1 MIRSCYNGENNDR
14 SDDSDSSSGE
24 RESKE
29 NSNLATMTP
38 AEKKSEDNVD
48 DPPASVSSRVSESCK
63 KNYALKLLF
72 FLRGY
77 C

>member
-1 MIRSCYNGENNDR
+1 MKGDFGRLNSVIRSCYNGENNDR

-63 KNYALKLLF
+63 KIM
-72 FLRGY
+72 R
-77 C
+77 